1 MRRVDSRPLALTVL
15 QALPALGEG
24 GVERGTLEIA
34 EHLIREGHRSMVV
47 SAGGHLVED
56 LVAQGSEHIEWSI
69 GRKSPFS
76 LRWIPRLR
84 RMLERER
91 IDLVHARS
99 RFPAWITWLAL
110 RGIPP
115 HRRPRWVT
123 TVHGFYSVNPY
134 SAIMTRGE
142 RVIAVS
148 RAIRDYIEQS
158 YRNVDVSRIQVI
170 HRGVDPERFPY
181 KFEPAPHWRV
191 AWSQRYPELGQ
202 QFVIVIAGRL
212 SRIKGHEDFLYVL
225 AHLAKSGLPVHG
237 LVVGNDQRK
246 SDYVSALKQTVRDRS
261 LPITFCG
268 FRSDIT
274 EIYASADLVL
284 SLSSKPESFGRSVLE
299 PLSLGVPV
307 IGYDQGGVGEILQT
321 MFPEG
326 RVAPGDVAAV
336 TAKAREFIEN
346 PPQVRHENPY
356 PLHLMQEQTLA
367 LYQELCGEV

>member
-1 MRRVDSRPLALTVL
+1 MALNIL
-15 QALPALGEG
+15 QVLPALSEG

-34 EHLIREGHRSMVV
+34 EHLIRKGHRSMVV
-47 SAGGHLVED
+47 SAGGQLVED
-56 LVAQGSEHIEWSI
+56 LVGRGSEHIEWSI
-69 GRKSPFS
+69 GKKSPFS
-76 LRWIPRLR
+76 VRWIPRMR

-99 RFPAWITWLAL
+99 RLPAWITWLAL
-110 RGIPP
+110 RGIPRD
-115 HRRPRWVT
+115 RRPRWVT

-148 RAIRDYIEQS
+148 RAIRDYIERS
-158 YRNVDVSRIQVI
+158 YSQVDVNRIQVI
-170 HRGVDPERFPY
+170 HRGIDPERFPY
-181 KFEPAPHWRV
+181 NFEPAPHWR
-191 AWSQRYPELGQ
+191 ATWSQRYPELAKKL
-202 QFVIVIAGRL
+202 VIVIAGRL

-225 AHLAKSGLPVHG
+225 AHLVKRGLPVHG

-246 SDYVSALKQTVRDRS
+246 SDYVKALKKTARDRD

-274 EIYASADLVL
+274 EIYATANLVL

-326 RVAPGDVAAV
+326 RVIPGDVSAV
-336 TAKAREFIEN
+336 TEKACEFIEN
-346 PPQVRHENPY
+346 PPQVSQVNPY
-356 PLHLMQEQTLA
+356 PLHLMQERTLT
-367 LYQELCGEV
+367 LYEELCGET